1 MKINIKEIISIFI
14 KGILMGSA
22 DIVPGISGGTIALIT
37 NIYERLVKGISNI
50 NFSFVKPFLKKDFKE
65 FKLKLFD
72 EVDFELFIPLILGIC
87 LAFIFLSGV
96 IDYLLKVFPTYTY
109 SFFLGL
115 IIASVYVLYSKLEEI
130 NIKLIIITIIATA
143 LAYLFVGLNP
153 IANNHSLIVI
163 FFSGM
168 IAVCAMILP
177 GISGSL
183 ILILLGQYNYMLSA
197 LHNMN
202 IVEIIVFVIGA
213 VIGILGFSKFLN
225 YLLENYETVTMA
237 FLIGIMIG
245 TLRKPFTIIS
255 LNITNSWT
263 NCLIFIIIGAFLIIL
278 LEKLAT

>member
-72 EVDFELFIPLILGIC
+72 EIDFELFIPLILGIG

-96 IDYLLKVFPTYTY
+96 IDYLLKVFPTYIY

-130 NIKLIIITIIATA
+130 NIKLIIITIIGTA

-213 VIGILGFSKFLN
+213 VIGILSFSKFLN

-255 LNITNSWT
+255 LNITNSWI
-263 NCLIFIIIGAFLIIL
+263 NCLIFIIIGVFLIIL
-278 LEKLAT
+278 LEKVAT

>member
-1 MKINIKEIISIFI
+1 M
-14 KGILMGSA
+14 
-22 DIVPGISGGTIALIT
+22 
-37 NIYERLVKGISNI
+37 KGISNI

-72 EVDFELFIPLILGIC
+72 EIDFELFIPLILGIG

-96 IDYLLKVFPTYTY
+96 IDYLLKVFPTYIY

-130 NIKLIIITIIATA
+130 NIKLIIITIIGTA

-213 VIGILGFSKFLN
+213 VIGILSFSKFLN

-255 LNITNSWT
+255 LNITNSWI
-263 NCLIFIIIGAFLIIL
+263 NCLIFIIIGVFLIIL
-278 LEKLAT
+278 LEKVAT

>member
-1 MKINIKEIISIFI
+1 
-14 KGILMGSA
+14 MGSA

-72 EVDFELFIPLILGIC
+72 EIDFELFIPLILGIG

-96 IDYLLKVFPTYTY
+96 IDYLLKVFPTYIY

-130 NIKLIIITIIATA
+130 NIKLIIITIIGTA

-213 VIGILGFSKFLN
+213 VIGILSFSKFLN

-255 LNITNSWT
+255 LNITNSWI
-263 NCLIFIIIGAFLIIL
+263 NCLIFIIIGVFLIIL
-278 LEKLAT
+278 LEKVAT